1 MALKATVFKAEL
13 QVSDLD
19 RGYYETHALT
29 LARHPSETDERM
41 MVRMLAF
48 ALHANPALAFAG
60 DVAADDEPGLWQ
72 RDLTGAIDHWIEVG
86 LPDARTLRRA
96 AGRSRAVTVHAYGRG
111 ADLWWSGARAEL
123 ESIDALAVW
132 RIAPPTSQGL
142 AALAQRTMRLQC
154 LVQDGDITFSD
165 ENTSVTVERLP
176 LKAST
181 ATPR

>member
-13 QVSDLD
+13 QVNDLD

-48 ALHANPALAFAG
+48 ALHADSTLAFAG
-60 DVAADDEPGLWQ
+60 DVSHDDEPALWA

-132 RIAPPTSQGL
+132 RVALHTSQAL

-165 ENTSVTVERLP
+165 DSTSVTVERSP
-176 LKAST
+176 LKAPQG
-181 ATPR
+181 TPR

>member
-19 RGYYETHALT
+19 RGYYDTHALT

-48 ALHANPALAFAG
+48 ALHAGPALAFAG

-72 RDLTGAIDHWIEVG
+72 RDLTGAIEQWIEVG
-86 LPDARTLRRA
+86 LPEPRALRRA
-96 AGRSRAVTVHAYGRG
+96 AGRSREVHVHAYGRSVE
-111 ADLWWSGARAEL
+111 LWWAGARAEL
-123 ESIDALAVW
+123 AALPALTVW
-132 RIAPPTSQGL
+132 RIAPSTSQAL
-142 AALAQRTMRLQC
+142 AAMAQRTMRLQC

-165 ENTSVTVERLP
+165 EQRSVAVERLQLHP
-176 LKAST
+176 A
-181 ATPR
+181 AG